1 MTAVYIAVKEDLSLS
16 PDRRH
21 TARAPAVP
29 LNQQTNRRMAED
41 HGRNV
46 AVIQMLI
53 GLLLNRRSERRRPA
67 ATATGAAPL
76 HPCYRPPRKYL
87 QYWCFI
93 FIDDD
98 IAFFVS
104 FNASGFQVMLS
115 LAGSRPIAQIRQS
128 TVSRDHLPAPA
139 SGYHR
144 HFSLPLSDG
153 VGVQLRA
160 FGVHHFD
167 QRFGIIGSKL
177 RSGACLR
184 TNRCV
189 FGRGR

>member
-1 MTAVYIAVKEDLSLS
+1 
-16 PDRRH
+16 
-21 TARAPAVP
+21 
-29 LNQQTNRRMAED
+29 MAED

-46 AVIQMLI
+46 AVIRCSS

-67 ATATGAAPL
+67 ATPPVSVPL

-87 QYWCFI
+87 QLGVLI

-98 IAFFVS
+98 IAFFVGFYTS
-104 FNASGFQVMLS
+104 ASRLMLS

-128 TVSRDHLPAPA
+128 PFHCDHLPAPA
-139 SGYHR
+139 SGCRR
-144 HFSLPLSDG
+144 HFSHRFRDG

-167 QRFGIIGSKL
+167 SVSEIIGSKL

-184 TNRCV
+184 TNSAFSR
-189 FGRGR
+189 RGR

>member
-1 MTAVYIAVKEDLSLS
+1 MTAVYIAVKEIYTLS
-16 PDRRH
+16 PDRRR
-21 TARAPAVP
+21 TARAPAAP
-29 LNQQTNRRMAED
+29 LTNSTNRRMAED

-46 AVIQMLI
+46 AVIQCSS

-67 ATATGAAPL
+67 ATAPVSVPL

-87 QYWCFI
+87 QRCVLI

-98 IAFFVS
+98 IAFFVG
-104 FNASGFQVMLS
+104 FNASGSRLMLS

-128 TVSRDHLPAPA
+128 TFHCDHLPAPA

-144 HFSLPLSDG
+144 HFSLRFRDG
-153 VGVQLRA
+153 VGVQLWA

-167 QRFGIIGSKL
+167 QVSEIIGSKL

-184 TNRCV
+184 TNRW
-189 FGRGR
+189 FSRRGR

>member
-1 MTAVYIAVKEDLSLS
+1 MTAVYIAVKEDLYTFT
-16 PDRRH
+16 DRRH

-29 LNQQTNRRMAED
+29 LNQQYQSGMAED

-53 GLLLNRRSERRRPA
+53 RLVLNRRSERRRPA
-67 ATATGAAPL
+67 ATATGVSST

-87 QYWCFI
+87 QYWCFDI
-93 FIDDD
+93 YHDD

-104 FNASGFQVMLS
+104 FNASGFQVDVV

-128 TVSRDHLPAPA
+128 TVSLRPSPAPA

-144 HFSLPLSDG
+144 HFSLPLSG
-153 VGVQLRA
+153 WRCVQLRA

-167 QRFGIIGSKL
+167 QRFGNHRSKL

-189 FGRGR
+189 FAPRP